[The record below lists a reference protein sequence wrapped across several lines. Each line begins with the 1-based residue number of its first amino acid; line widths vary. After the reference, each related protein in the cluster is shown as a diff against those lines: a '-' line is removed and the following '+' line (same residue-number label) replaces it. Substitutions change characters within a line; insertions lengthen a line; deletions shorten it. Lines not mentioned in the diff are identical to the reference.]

1 MATLTGQQ
9 IVSFSTIGQISDE
22 TKFLDGRTMADYK
35 AMLVSLT
42 DKAIAMIPAAV
53 ANASK
58 EDAKIGLDE
67 MYRKAARQMW
77 KGETQ
82 YFATT
87 QNGNTGITVITKE
100 QIGDVVR
107 MLCNMIDQA

>member
-1 MATLTGQQ
+1 MNGQQ
-9 IVSFSTIGQISDE
+9 IVSFSEIGKISDD

-35 AMLVSLT
+35 AMLISLT

-53 ANASK
+53 ANGGK

-77 KGETQ
+77 KGETD
-82 YFATT
+82 YWTT
-87 QNGNTGITVITKE
+87 KDGNKAIRKIEKW
-100 QIGDVVR
+100 QMDDVVR
-107 MLCNMIDQA
+107 MLCNIVDQA